1 MNDHNRTAFI
11 SHRADLLQ
19 EKYQIFAQLVF
30 SHAVITLQR
39 IAELV
44 QCKTLLTARKS
55 CYHVSGNQLYFS
67 FIHLIISCF
76 CDFQL
81 FWSVLLARIFTPEDK
96 QVERHERRPLET
108 ERTGAVRHHILK
120 VRPRPVDYRHEIIR
134 DTMYS
139 AFGQITDALL
149 VILYVSEIFA
159 FTRLDMLMDRNTLH
173 DTPLHPRFSYKFLSF
188 TDFLHRPHF
197 PVRNMMQGMNNI
209 RHASLSDITQFH
221 RIIRSIPSPAFCH
234 SNHINVFFL
243 PQR

>member
-1 MNDHNRTAFI
+1 
-11 SHRADLLQ
+11 
-19 EKYQIFAQLVF
+19 
-30 SHAVITLQR
+30 
-39 IAELV
+39 
-44 QCKTLLTARKS
+44 
-55 CYHVSGNQLYFS
+55 
-67 FIHLIISCF
+67 
-76 CDFQL
+76 
-81 FWSVLLARIFTPEDK
+81 
-96 QVERHERRPLET
+96 
-108 ERTGAVRHHILK
+108 
-120 VRPRPVDYRHEIIR
+120 
-134 DTMYS
+134 MYS

-197 PVRNMMQGMNNI
+197 PVRNMVQSMNDI